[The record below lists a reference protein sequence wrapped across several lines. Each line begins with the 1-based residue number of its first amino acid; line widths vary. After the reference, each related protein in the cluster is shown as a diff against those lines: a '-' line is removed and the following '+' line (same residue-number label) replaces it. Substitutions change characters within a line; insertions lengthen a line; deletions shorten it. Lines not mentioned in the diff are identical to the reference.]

1 MDEMEKFSS
10 LDLEPTKLDDYHFTP
25 LDTPI
30 PEKLPEP
37 WGWRMFVM
45 PVQIKK
51 ISKGGIIFASQSVD
65 AQMWLHAI
73 GRVVALG
80 PLCFRHQ
87 RYTAMGMTDEMKPKV
102 GDLIIYSAKTPTRF
116 FYKGVNIIV
125 LNDDQFLAR
134 NPAPDTL
141 DDYKFYA

>member
-102 GDLIIYSAKTPTRF
+102 GQDANP
-116 FYKGVNIIV
+116 V
-125 LNDDQFLAR
+125 LLQGRQHHRSERRPIPGPQPGPGHAR
-134 NPAPDTL
+134 RLQILCLRGHPC
-141 DDYKFYA
+141 